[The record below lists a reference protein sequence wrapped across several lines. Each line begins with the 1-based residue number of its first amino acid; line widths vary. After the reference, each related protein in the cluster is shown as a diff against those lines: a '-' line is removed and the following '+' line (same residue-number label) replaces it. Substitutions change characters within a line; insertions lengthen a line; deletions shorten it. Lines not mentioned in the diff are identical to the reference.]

1 MKPIID
7 PSMFGKWA
15 LITGASSGIGE
26 EFARQLAAGGLNLV
40 LVARRKG
47 LMQTL
52 AGQLSS
58 RHKIECL
65 AIQADLSKREDLD
78 ALIEKTSHLETGL
91 FISNAGTGDV
101 ARFLDRGIDDLGER
115 IHLNATSHLLLTH
128 HFAKKMATRGKGGI
142 LLTGAMGAVDGVPY
156 MAAEAA
162 TKGFIQALGKSL
174 HSELREYGI
183 HITVLVTTPTE
194 TPVFYKLGFTLQ
206 NSPVKPLRVEQCV
219 IEALAALAKNQM
231 LVYPGLKFRALRAVT
246 PEFLS
251 RKIAAKMLKKNNNIK

>member
-7 PSMFGKWA
+7 QSMFGSWA

-26 EFARQLAAGGLNLV
+26 AFAQRLAAGGLNLV
-40 LVARRKG
+40 LAARRKG
-47 LMQTL
+47 LIQTL
-52 AGQLSS
+52 ARQLSS

-65 AIQADLSKREDLD
+65 VIQADLSKREDLD
-78 ALIEKTSHLETGL
+78 SLIENTSHLEIGL
-91 FISNAGTGDV
+91 LISNAGTGDV
-101 ARFLDRGIDDLGER
+101 ARFLDRGIDDLRER

-142 LLTGAMGAVDGVPY
+142 LMTGAMGAVEGIPY

-174 HSELREYGI
+174 HTEFREYGI

-206 NSPVKPLRVEQCV
+206 NTPVKPLRAEQCV
-219 IEALAALAKNQM
+219 AEALAGLAKNKI
-231 LVYPGLKFRALRAVT
+231 LVYPGLKFRVIRALT
-246 PEFLS
+246 PESLS
-251 RKIAAKMLKKNNNIK
+251 RKMTAKMLKKNNNIK